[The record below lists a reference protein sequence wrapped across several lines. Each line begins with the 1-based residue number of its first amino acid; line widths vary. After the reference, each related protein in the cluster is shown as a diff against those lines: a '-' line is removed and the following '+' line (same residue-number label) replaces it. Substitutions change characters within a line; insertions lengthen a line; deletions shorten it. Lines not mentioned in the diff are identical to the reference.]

1 MMYVD
6 TSQEGMTITVHKSL
20 RHSLGMAF
28 WLLLCFLWMGSKVQ
42 AAAITHPV
50 AYIEGSGNAALDQHM
65 TNLVSKELDGRVDLV
80 PLEAKHLPVA
90 SGRPVIAIG
99 PAAFSGLLDK
109 EVTAPIIALLVEKQA
124 IENYLDK
131 TGEQLTAVFYD
142 VPLLRQALTGKAILP
157 QATRVSV
164 LATLD
169 SADMYEPL
177 IEQLPAYGLE
187 GRVSIVS
194 SDDQLIPTLNRAL
207 SYGDFVL
214 AGLDD
219 TIYNPRNIK
228 HILLTAYR
236 RNRILIGPSQPYV
249 KAGALASGYAPFE
262 AMAKQAAEALL
273 AYFDSGK
280 LPAPGYPDQYR
291 VDVNQQ
297 VARSLN
303 IALPNRKWIA
313 ETVDHFIQDQQEA
326 QP

>member
-1 MMYVD
+1 VL
-6 TSQEGMTITVHKSL
+6 TLL
-20 RHSLGMAF
+20 RNRLPALTGRLF
-28 WLLLCFLWMGSKVQ
+28 LLLILSAPLTLM
-42 AAAITHPV
+42 AAPELHV
-50 AYIEGSGNAALDQHM
+50 AFVAGSGNAALDRHI
-65 TNLVSKELDGRVDLV
+65 TSLLREHLNNRIELQAV
-80 PLEAKHLPVA
+80 PQTRLPA
-90 SGRPVIAIG
+90 HNHIPVVTIG
-99 PAAFSGLLDK
+99 PAAFNRYIEAGDH
-109 EVTAPIIALLVEKQA
+109 TPILALLIDRRNVENHQGGP
-124 IENYLDK
+124 EGRLS
-131 TGEQLTAVFYD
+131 AVYFD
-142 VPLLRQALTGKAILP
+142 VPLVRQALTGKAILP
-157 QATRVSV
+157 HATRVSM
-164 LATLD
+164 LASLA
-169 SADMYEPL
+169 SAEMYESV
-177 IEQLPAYGLE
+177 IEQLPRYGLE
-187 GRVSIVS
+187 GRVFIVS